1 MEINW
6 KIFFSVWLC
15 HKNEL
20 ENNLLIFVFQRMR
33 IKYDIKK
40 LEDEIKKN
48 LISWIIS
55 NKTNSN

>member
-20 ENNLLIFVFQRMR
+20 ENNLLIFFFQRMR

-55 NKTNSN
+55 NKINK

>member
-20 ENNLLIFVFQRMR
+20 ENNLLIFFFQRMR

-55 NKTNSN
+55 NKINSN

>member
-20 ENNLLIFVFQRMR
+20 ENNLLIFFFQRMR